1 MRPLTELTKGYPP
14 TRGGGKGSSEG
25 KYFKESEPF
34 GERWGEDCTE
44 AFKTIIHCLTHAPVL
59 AFADPTKAYTLHVD
73 ASRNGL
79 GAVLNQQHP
88 EGLRPVAYAS
98 RKLSATEQRYPT
110 HQLDFLALKW
120 AVVDKFHD
128 YLYGLK
134 FIVRTDNNPLT
145 YVLTT
150 AKLNATGHR
159 WLAAL
164 ATYDFSLQ
172 YKPGR
177 HNIDADVLS
186 RYPLDGVP
194 SEEWMEIPQSGVKA
208 ICQMVTSDKNEE
220 FSTRLVDQLGAGS
233 SIVPPINACITQFE
247 LGNLKQMTHTDLKLA
262 QDKDPDIGPVKLA
275 LEQRK
280 VLKAGPNSSPQMFF
294 LLRQASKLIIQNEL
308 LYRVSKSSCGKEK
321 KQLVLP
327 GQFHQQ
333 VLYSLHDDAGHLG
346 IERTTELVKDRFYWP
361 QVTSEVE
368 KYVKSCG
375 RCMARKTL
383 PQKRAPL
390 SNITSSGPMELTCID
405 FLSVE
410 PDSKGIANVLVV
422 TDHFT
427 HYAQAYPSKDQKA
440 VTVAK
445 ILWEK
450 FFVYYGL
457 PARIHSDQGRDFE
470 SKLIKELLGM
480 LGIKKSR
487 TTPYHPQGD
496 PQPERFN
503 RTLLSMLGTLDAAE
517 KHKWSQHIS
526 KLVHAYNCT
535 KNEATGYSPYFL
547 LFGREARLPIDVCF
561 GTSSDGVGGQTYQRY
576 VENLKID
583 LQKAYRLASETAL
596 KNHQRNKR
604 LYDKKVKY
612 QNIEPGDRV
621 LIRNLSFTGKH
632 KLEDRWNSNPYIV
645 LEKLDNYP
653 VYNLKLEKGTGGV
666 RTMHRD
672 HLLYIGDSVRMA
684 KFGER
689 QEVPQMPVTRSRAA
703 KKQKE
708 PLREEK
714 TLKPPEMVD
723 NSSESEDE
731 NYGYYSH
738 DWSRQWTPLI
748 PDLP

>member
-1 MRPLTELTKGYPP
+1 MAALREL
-14 TRGGGKGSSEG
+14 
-25 KYFKESEPF
+25 
-34 GERWGEDCTE
+34 
-44 AFKTIIHCLTHAPVL
+44 
-59 AFADPTKAYTLHVD
+59 KA
-73 ASRNGL
+73 
-79 GAVLNQQHP
+79 
-88 EGLRPVAYAS
+88 EIAYAS

-110 HQLDFLALKW
+110 HQLELLALKW

-233 SIVPPINACITQFE
+233 SIVSPIYACITQLE

-280 VLKAGPNSSPQMFF
+280 VLKTGTSSSPQMAL

-368 KYVKSCG
+368 KYVQSCG
-375 RCMARKTL
+375 RCMARKAL
-383 PQKRAPL
+383 PQKRAP
-390 SNITSSGPMELTCID
+390 
-405 FLSVE
+405 
-410 PDSKGIANVLVV
+410 
-422 TDHFT
+422 
-427 HYAQAYPSKDQKA
+427 
-440 VTVAK
+440 
-445 ILWEK
+445 
-450 FFVYYGL
+450 
-457 PARIHSDQGRDFE
+457 
-470 SKLIKELLGM
+470 
-480 LGIKKSR
+480 
-487 TTPYHPQGD
+487 
-496 PQPERFN
+496 PE
-503 RTLLSMLGTLDAAE
+503 
-517 KHKWSQHIS
+517 
-526 KLVHAYNCT
+526 
-535 KNEATGYSPYFL
+535 
-547 LFGREARLPIDVCF
+547 
-561 GTSSDGVGGQTYQRY
+561 
-576 VENLKID
+576 
-583 LQKAYRLASETAL
+583 
-596 KNHQRNKR
+596 
-604 LYDKKVKY
+604 
-612 QNIEPGDRV
+612 
-621 LIRNLSFTGKH
+621 
-632 KLEDRWNSNPYIV
+632 
-645 LEKLDNYP
+645 
-653 VYNLKLEKGTGGV
+653 
-666 RTMHRD
+666 
-672 HLLYIGDSVRMA
+672 
-684 KFGER
+684 
-689 QEVPQMPVTRSRAA
+689 
-703 KKQKE
+703 
-708 PLREEK
+708 
-714 TLKPPEMVD
+714 
-723 NSSESEDE
+723 
-731 NYGYYSH
+731 
-738 DWSRQWTPLI
+738 
-748 PDLP
+748 